1 VSDTTRNNLDEVH
14 LNPADLQAK
23 PKIDGE
29 INQLVFFW
37 IPQIGLSACHRE
49 GIGCKALHLHQML
62 SMLLGAT

>member
-14 LNPADLQAK
+14 LNLADLQAK

-29 INQLVFFW
+29 INQLVFFC